1 MKRSI
6 FVLALLGGMA
16 FLTGCSYGNA
26 TTPVQDKIIPSELN
40 KEKEEVPEI
49 KKISYTT
56 KNGLVSFSY
65 PEKTF
70 IPGDV
75 NQFVPVVVEDKGDF
89 VAVHPEGMSLSLRDA
104 SYLSIISKAKIEKS
118 EINTFVQKTF
128 GDSDCIVHFDQK
140 YGLIWRGEINGVLSD
155 DENDCH
161 VLNIISWYDPAN
173 KVLVL
178 KNSGKTGDFFTSGS
192 NINSSDLQDGIHES
206 VRFSYLQKVFPI
218 HYINEQFG
226 FELNLPKTWEK
237 YIVTKRTL
245 DWGDFGTSDSFDFG
259 LDVQDSL
266 FNIGVH
272 SKDQWKKIEQEQNK
286 ESIYMQTYLGENEK
300 YVFSFASSYDLV
312 NEEAGDRVDEARTIL
327 HTFQVK

>member
-1 MKRSI
+1 MKKVI
-6 FVLALLGGMA
+6 MILALVGGIA
-16 FLTGCSYGNA
+16 FLAGCSYGNA
-26 TTPVQDKIIPSELN
+26 TAPVQDKIIPSESN
-40 KEKEEVPEI
+40 KEEVTEI

-56 KNGLVSFSY
+56 KNGLVNFSY

-89 VAVHPEGMSLSLRDA
+89 VAVHPEGMSLSLGDA
-104 SYLSIISKAKIEKS
+104 SYFSIISKAKIEKS

-128 GDSDCIVHFDQK
+128 GDSDCTVHFDEK
-140 YGLIWRGEINGVLSD
+140 YQFIWRGKINGVLSD

-173 KVLVL
+173 KVLIL
-178 KNSGKTGDFFTSGS
+178 KNSGKIGDFFTSGS
-192 NINSSDLQDGIHES
+192 TVNPSDLNDDIHQS
-206 VRFSYLQKVFPI
+206 IRLIYLQKVFPI
-218 HYINEQFG
+218 RYSNEQFG
-226 FELNLPKTWEK
+226 FELNLPKTWEN
-237 YIVTKRTL
+237 YIVTRRTL

-272 SKDQWKKIEQEQNK
+272 SKDQWKKIDQDQNK

-312 NEEAGDRVDEARTIL
+312 NEEAGDRVDEARTVL